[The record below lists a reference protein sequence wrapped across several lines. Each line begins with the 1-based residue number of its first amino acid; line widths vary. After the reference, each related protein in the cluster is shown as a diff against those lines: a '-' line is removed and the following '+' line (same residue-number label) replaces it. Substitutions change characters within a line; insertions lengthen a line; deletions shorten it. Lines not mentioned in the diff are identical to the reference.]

1 MINGVFCA
9 ANYELNTTVLRGEW
23 GYDGLVKT
31 DWWPNTAKTASGGFD
46 ADRIP
51 PVIAKND
58 VFMENDSAA
67 DTVCKMLENTG
78 NLRGALFRN
87 AKNILRA
94 MMKTPAF
101 EKSLSGA
108 AEIPQDA
115 EHGRGEVFFEIKD
128 VRCGAEYEVNAGE
141 DADYTCAVTYRAQS
155 QDTVQIPV
163 VIFVNGERYVC
174 MLRGT
179 EGAQENKFLQIPLA
193 AGQNKICIDNLKK
206 RVEIIS
212 IMLYNAK

>member
-1 MINGVFCA
+1 
-9 ANYELNTTVLRGEW
+9 
-23 GYDGLVKT
+23 
-31 DWWPNTAKTASGGFD
+31 
-46 ADRIP
+46 
-51 PVIAKND
+51 
-58 VFMENDSAA
+58 
-67 DTVCKMLENTG
+67 
-78 NLRGALFRN
+78 
-87 AKNILRA
+87 
-94 MMKTPAF
+94 MKTPAF

-115 EHGRGEVFFEIKD
+115 ERGRGEVFLGIKD

-163 VIFVNGERYVC
+163 IIFVNGERYVC

-193 AGQNKICIDNLKK
+193 AGQNKIRIDNLKK